1 MADEKKT
8 PKKKT
13 PKKKEFDPSKLS
25 DKQLQSGFGGKES
38 QGVAQLTAVIKDLN
52 LTEQNKKTDVER
64 NEKLEE
70 LIKTTKKGD
79 EIGRDQLL
87 SLKLEFSNAQA
98 RLSTAIESGDNK
110 QIALEERLIKSLD
123 GATDDVEK
131 QREAAKASVKQN
143 KLLEGI
149 KGGIGN
155 LASKFKDN
163 AGFLVGLAGVA
174 LAVFDPEKLK
184 EIIDRTIGVIV
195 DAYDIIASLFTGDFK
210 GALEIFKDNWKDIS
224 LALGLVVAL
233 NFGKIVNAIGI
244 VKNGMMG
251 IQAAM
256 AAAGIGLGPA
266 VLIGIAI
273 GVLIAALVETF
284 QKMKSVFEETGSI
297 FETFKAGLIEFPA
310 QLLGIPLDLI
320 KKAISYVAGLFGF
333 DTTAIDAFSFTDMFR
348 GVFTSIFEGIQTA
361 ITYIKDIFM
370 NAVNKAPEIFNSIKD
385 KLQETFKSIADKFG
399 QLKIIIKAFGAGALA
414 AIKAAAPGGESP
426 SEAYKRVYAE
436 VMSSGSSTDR
446 DDKLEVKSEN
456 TGDQLDVSSVD
467 NDTAKRG
474 QMGRNNA
481 PITVTNVDNSS
492 RSNSNTSVVSGR
504 SGRNKGFGTGTEA
517 AYA

>member
-266 VLIGIAI
+266 ILIGAAIA
-273 GVLIAALVETF
+273 LTIAALVKTF
-284 QKMKSVFEETGSI
+284 QKVKSVFDETGSA
-297 FETFKAGLIEFPA
+297 FEAFKAGLVEFPA
-310 QLLGIPLDLI
+310 QIFGIPFNLL
-320 KKAISYVAGLFGF
+320 KKAMTFMADLFGLETKYDPDF
-333 DTTAIDAFSFTDMFR
+333 DFVAMFRNLFTSIQDGIIGFVNGAIKIFSDFSFTDLFSTIQDKMNQ
-348 GVFTSIFEGIQTA
+348 VFDDLVERFS
-361 ITYIKDIFM
+361 
-370 NAVNKAPEIFNSIKD
+370 
-385 KLQETFKSIADKFG
+385 
-399 QLKIIIKAFGAGALA
+399 QLKLIIKAFGAGAFA

-426 SEAYKRVYAE
+426 SEAYTRVYAE
-436 VMSSGSSTDR
+436 VMSTGSATDKV
-446 DDKLEVKSEN
+446 DKLEVSADDR
-456 TGDQLDVSSVD
+456 GDELDMSSM
-467 NDTAKRG
+467 NNKMEG
-474 QMGRNNA
+474 QFFNQAAA
-481 PITVTNVDNSS
+481 PVTITNVDNSS

-504 SGRNKGFGTGTEA
+504 SGRKRGFGTSTEL
-517 AYA
+517 AYG